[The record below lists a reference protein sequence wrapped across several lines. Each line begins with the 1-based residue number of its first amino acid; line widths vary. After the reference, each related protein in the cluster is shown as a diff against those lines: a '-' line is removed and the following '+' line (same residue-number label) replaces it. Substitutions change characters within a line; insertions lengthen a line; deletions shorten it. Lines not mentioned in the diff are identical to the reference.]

1 MNYDE
6 TIEFLFNNIPNYQ
19 KSGKSAIR
27 TGLTNIKILA
37 NYFNNPQNSFKSIHV
52 GGTNGKGTTS
62 TSIANLCLSL
72 DLKVGLFTSPHI
84 YDFRERIQINGSKIS
99 KSFIKK
105 FIFNNKEFFESND
118 FSFFEINTIMA
129 FEYFKYKN
137 VDLAIIEVGLGGRL
151 DSTNILNPIMSVVTN
166 VGFDHQNILGDNI
179 QDIAVEKSGII
190 KKNSI
195 FIKGE
200 IQEDIDYIFQDE
212 CKLNNVQYFNA
223 TKELKIISL
232 SKKIDHRVIKVDYKK
247 SNSFEIKLNNP
258 TDYFFKNI
266 RVALLVFIEI
276 VKLFN
281 KKLSIKNVLENKF
294 KIYGRWNIISHKPYM
309 ISDGCHNIDAFQSV
323 IKEINTLKFEKLYFI
338 IGGVK
343 EKKWDEICKIL
354 PKRYKYILTKPSN
367 NRGIDT
373 NDLSKFFKENMLD
386 HIVKKDINDAIEFCK
401 KRASSNDLIFIG
413 GSLFLLSDY
422 NEK

>member
-6 TIEFLFNNIPNYQ
+6 TIKFLFNNIPNYQ

-37 NYFNNPQNSFKSIHV
+37 NYFNNPQNSFKSIHI

-190 KKNSI
+190 KK
-195 FIKGE
+195 
-200 IQEDIDYIFQDE
+200 IQF
-212 CKLNNVQYFNA
+212 LL
-223 TKELKIISL
+223 KEKY
-232 SKKIDHRVIKVDYKK
+232 KKILI
-247 SNSFEIKLNNP
+247 
-258 TDYFFKNI
+258 TFFKMNVNLIMCNI
-266 RVALLVFIEI
+266 LMQL
-276 VKLFN
+276 
-281 KKLSIKNVLENKF
+281 KN
-294 KIYGRWNIISHKPYM
+294 
-309 ISDGCHNIDAFQSV
+309 
-323 IKEINTLKFEKLYFI
+323 
-338 IGGVK
+338 
-343 EKKWDEICKIL
+343 
-354 PKRYKYILTKPSN
+354 
-367 NRGIDT
+367 
-373 NDLSKFFKENMLD
+373 
-386 HIVKKDINDAIEFCK
+386 
-401 KRASSNDLIFIG
+401 
-413 GSLFLLSDY
+413 
-422 NEK
+422 

>member
-1 MNYDE
+1 M
-6 TIEFLFNNIPNYQ
+6 
-19 KSGKSAIR
+19 
-27 TGLTNIKILA
+27 
-37 NYFNNPQNSFKSIHV
+37 
-52 GGTNGKGTTS
+52 
-62 TSIANLCLSL
+62 
-72 DLKVGLFTSPHI
+72 
-84 YDFRERIQINGSKIS
+84 
-99 KSFIKK
+99 
-105 FIFNNKEFFESND
+105 
-118 FSFFEINTIMA
+118 
-129 FEYFKYKN
+129 
-137 VDLAIIEVGLGGRL
+137 
-151 DSTNILNPIMSVVTN
+151 
-166 VGFDHQNILGDNI
+166 
-179 QDIAVEKSGII
+179 
-190 KKNSI
+190 
-195 FIKGE
+195 
-200 IQEDIDYIFQDE
+200 
-212 CKLNNVQYFNA
+212 QYFNA

-232 SKKIDHRVIKVDYKK
+232 AKKIDHRVIKVDYKK